1 MVKEASK
8 TKSLFGELE
17 EKVFKGSGLDIGCGD
32 DPIFADVRKFDI
44 EDGDANNI
52 SSYVNEHFD
61 YVFSSHC
68 LEYMYDPHRTLKEWW
83 SLVKDGGYLYVVIP
97 DEDIYEQGNWPS
109 KFNGDHKHTFTIFK
123 RHSWSPVS
131 VNVMDMIKC
140 LKNAKVIKIEIQDR
154 DYWDKIL
161 TKP

>member
-17 EKVFKGSGLDIGCGD
+17 EKIFKGNGLDIGCGD

-52 SSYVNEHFD
+52 SSYVNERFD

-68 LEYMYDPHRTLKEWW
+68 LEHMYDPHCALKEWW
-83 SLVKDGGYLYVVIP
+83 SLVKMEVI
-97 DEDIYEQGNWPS
+97 Y
-109 KFNGDHKHTFTIFK
+109 
-123 RHSWSPVS
+123 
-131 VNVMDMIKC
+131 M
-140 LKNAKVIKIEIQDR
+140 
-154 DYWDKIL
+154 
-161 TKP
+161 